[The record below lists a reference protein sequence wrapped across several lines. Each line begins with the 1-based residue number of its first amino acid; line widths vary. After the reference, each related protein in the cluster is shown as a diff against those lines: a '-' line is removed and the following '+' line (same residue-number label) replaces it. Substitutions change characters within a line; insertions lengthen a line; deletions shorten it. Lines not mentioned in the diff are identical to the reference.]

1 MTKKSDSDS
10 DITPCLNCKPIEDM
24 KEKDLPY
31 SEAIEEI
38 PDWAKKTGNYSPYPK
53 MITCNER
60 YNLLSDNRDLMVSE
74 KPDITGNPVT
84 LDLDLGKEY
93 KESWVFYWGAT
104 SSEDPLH
111 IKGPIESYD
120 SEINHGLEMTDKQG
134 KISFTLNCPQPY
146 KVDGKTY
153 CRHVHYLI

>member
-1 MTKKSDSDS
+1 MKKKSDS

-38 PDWAKKTGNYSPYPK
+38 PDWSKKTGNYSPYPK

-60 YNLLSDNRDLMVSE
+60 YNLLSDNRDSMVSK

-93 KESWVFYWGAT
+93 KESCDGFGSA
-104 SSEDPLH
+104 
-111 IKGPIESYD
+111 GR
-120 SEINHGLEMTDKQG
+120 GLWPPVSGKLTDAE
-134 KISFTLNCPQPY
+134 LNY
-146 KVDGKTY
+146 
-153 CRHVHYLI
+153 YLVE